1 MEEYKDIKER
11 IVTFKKYLILK
22 QKTIIISILHLQYQI
37 NLIH

>member
-22 QKTIIISILHLQYQI
+22 QKNIIISILHLQYQI